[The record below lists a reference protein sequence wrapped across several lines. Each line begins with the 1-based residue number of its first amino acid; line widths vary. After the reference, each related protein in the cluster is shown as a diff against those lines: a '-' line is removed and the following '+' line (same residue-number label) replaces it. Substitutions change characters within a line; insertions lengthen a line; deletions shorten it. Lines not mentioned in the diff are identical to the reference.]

1 MADNEDDL
9 PEQRTGFLARL
20 SAIETI
26 IVAIIAMIALAG
38 LMLIGKGFYMK
49 ATAEL
54 FDLEGQMA
62 NQSLIGTSRSLQ
74 PFFESL

>member
-9 PEQRTGFLARL
+9 PERRAGFLARL

-38 LMLIGKGFYMK
+38 LMLIGKGIYMK
-49 ATAEL
+49 ATAE
-54 FDLEGQMA
+54 
-62 NQSLIGTSRSLQ
+62 
-74 PFFESL
+74 PFAAERHVASQ

>member
-9 PEQRTGFLARL
+9 PERRAGFLAQL
-20 SAIETI
+20 SATETI

-38 LMLIGKGFYMK
+38 LMLIGKGFYTK

-54 FDLEGQMA
+54 FAAEKQVA
-62 NQSLIGTSRSLQ
+62 SQ
-74 PFFESL
+74 

>member
-1 MADNEDDL
+1 MADSEDDL
-9 PEQRTGFLARL
+9 PEQRAGFLARL

-54 FDLEGQMA
+54 LAVERQVA
-62 NQSLIGTSRSLQ
+62 SR
-74 PFFESL
+74 